1 MTHAR
6 ESTIIAAPRPHR
18 PWRLWAARAGWLF
31 IFGFVT
37 FVLVAGAPMALVS
50 QRQDWQ
56 FLEAMP
62 LVRFVMSGSTFAGL
76 LVSLRLVS
84 LLVFYTVALLIARR
98 KWDDWFALFV
108 STALLMA
115 VYGFV
120 GNIITLDSVIPDGL
134 QSIAPALTIAM
145 MLVFIFSWLLL
156 FFLLPDGHFAPRWAA
171 WFTLLP
177 VPATILLVVS
187 DNFSQFI
194 PPQVRTAVENMAWG
208 AFMTSLLLAILVG
221 LCAQVYRYRRVAT
234 PIQRQQM
241 KWLLVGLG
249 AQPLFILIS
258 VFGLGAQPLF
268 ILISVFGLSPPLG
281 AAWSGLFSLLFG
293 LFAITLLPVT
303 IGMAV
308 FRRRLWDVDPL
319 LNRAIVYGGLT
330 ILVIALYAVIVGSLS
345 TLFQP
350 ENSLLLSILL
360 TGLIAVMLN
369 PLRLRLQHAIN
380 RLMYGDRDDPITVIS
395 DLGRQL
401 ETAAAPGESLNLLVE
416 TIGRSLKL
424 PYVAITTRDG
434 DRDQTVVASGNAQ
447 SDLLRLPL
455 IYQSR
460 QVGDLLLAPRAPG
473 ESFSAAERRLL
484 DNIARQAGAAVYAAQ
499 LTDHLQ
505 SSREQLVL
513 TREEERRRLQR
524 DLHDGLGPQLA
535 ALGMQIDV
543 ARGLA
548 TPESPEA
555 AALLAHLS
563 AETKAAIA
571 DIRRLVYDLR
581 PPALDQLGLAGALR
595 EYAAGQSG
603 AAGGTRIT
611 VDAPESLPPLPA
623 AVEVAAYRIVQ
634 EAVANC
640 LRHAGAATCRIVL
653 RVDGGLRVE
662 VIDDGRGLPSVVTSG
677 VGLPSMRERA
687 AELGGACRVD
697 TLPGS
702 GTQVIATFPLP
713 ETAHP

>member
-1 MTHAR
+1 MGC
-6 ESTIIAAPRPHR
+6 PR
-18 PWRLWAARAGWLF
+18 
-31 IFGFVT
+31 FVT

-330 ILVIALYAVIVGSLS
+330 S
-345 TLFQP
+345 
-350 ENSLLLSILL
+350 
-360 TGLIAVMLN
+360 
-369 PLRLRLQHAIN
+369 
-380 RLMYGDRDDPITVIS
+380 RDAEPV
-395 DLGRQL
+395 
-401 ETAAAPGESLNLLVE
+401 AP
-416 TIGRSLKL
+416 
-424 PYVAITTRDG
+424 A
-434 DRDQTVVASGNAQ
+434 
-447 SDLLRLPL
+447 
-455 IYQSR
+455 
-460 QVGDLLLAPRAPG
+460 
-473 ESFSAAERRLL
+473 
-484 DNIARQAGAAVYAAQ
+484 
-499 LTDHLQ
+499 
-505 SSREQLVL
+505 
-513 TREEERRRLQR
+513 
-524 DLHDGLGPQLA
+524 
-535 ALGMQIDV
+535 
-543 ARGLA
+543 
-548 TPESPEA
+548 
-555 AALLAHLS
+555 
-563 AETKAAIA
+563 
-571 DIRRLVYDLR
+571 
-581 PPALDQLGLAGALR
+581 
-595 EYAAGQSG
+595 
-603 AAGGTRIT
+603 
-611 VDAPESLPPLPA
+611 PA
-623 AVEVAAYRIVQ
+623 A
-634 EAVANC
+634 
-640 LRHAGAATCRIVL
+640 RHQSADVRRPRRSDNGN
-653 RVDGGLRVE
+653 
-662 VIDDGRGLPSVVTSG
+662 
-677 VGLPSMRERA
+677 
-687 AELGGACRVD
+687 
-697 TLPGS
+697 
-702 GTQVIATFPLP
+702 Q
-713 ETAHP
+713 